1 MPLISSGFGVSLVD
15 DVNPRS
21 HILVDDVNLAYDWP
35 VDSTRERLIEAAA
48 RLLDEG
54 GPAAVT
60 LREVGR
66 LAGVS
71 HNAPY
76 KHFADKQDLLA
87 AVAARELARQPRQS
101 RQPRQPRSP
110 SSASRRAGGTLAGV
124 PGVDDD
130 AVRSMMR
137 GYIRWATRYPA
148 RFKLT
153 FGSWSSA
160 SAELGEAASAARSA
174 LVRAV
179 EAGQAARTLPD
190 GDPDR
195 LAALLLAVTHGAV
208 DLALSGH
215 LSKSGKG
222 HASPEDLVDDLL
234 RHLRPAG

>member
-1 MPLISSGFGVSLVD
+1 MVD

-76 KHFADKQDLLA
+76 KHFANKQDLLA

-234 RHLRPAG
+234 RYLRPAG

>member
-1 MPLISSGFGVSLVD
+1 MVD

-234 RHLRPAG
+234 RYLRPAG